1 MGLYK
6 MSYVFSAIFQL
17 TFAAIFK
24 PFLAYVA
31 KKMLVQERVFFL
43 VESTILSFLRARPFQ
58 GVAVA
63 KVFGGTTSS

>member
-1 MGLYK
+1 

-31 KKMLVQERVFFL
+31 KKMLVQEKVF
-43 VESTILSFLRARPFQ
+43 ESPILSFLHARPFQ